1 MIKLLKKICGLLGFK
16 LVDKNLIK
24 NDRLISKYSCR
35 KIYNLLEKLF
45 SENLINTVIQIGAN
59 DGKRF
64 DVLNKFVK
72 KYLPRTILVEPII
85 KNYKDLKLNYK
96 NQQNIFFENSAISVD
111 NDINFL
117 YKVDDQKLNLY
128 DEHIKG
134 INSFSKEHLLKHGVS
149 KSHIKKEDV
158 NSISF
163 KELIKKYSINTLDLL
178 MIDAEGYDGNIVVDF
193 LSKNPLRPLIIFE
206 YLHIKSSVFSK
217 LINLL
222 NQKNFIFYKL
232 EENIV
237 CFPKENKK
245 LKFLSNL

>member
-24 NDRLISKYSCR
+24 NDRLISKHSCH
-35 KIYNLLEKLF
+35 KIHNLLEKLF

-64 DVLNKFVK
+64 DVLNKFIK

-85 KNYKDLKLNYK
+85 KNFEDLKLNYK
-96 NQQNIFFENSAISVD
+96 NQQNIFFENAAISVN

-117 YKVDDQKLNLY
+117 YKVDDQKLSLY

-163 KELIKKYSINTLDLL
+163 KELIKKHSVNTLDLL
-178 MIDAEGYDGNIVVDF
+178 MIDAEGYDGNIVIDF

-206 YLHIKSSVFSK
+206 YLHIESSVFSK

-237 CFPKENKK
+237 CFPEENKK

>member
-1 MIKLLKKICGLLGFK
+1 MIKLLKKICGFLGFK
-16 LVDKNLIK
+16 LVDKDLIK
-24 NDRLISKYSCR
+24 NDRLISKYSCY
-35 KIYNLLEKLF
+35 KIHNLLEKLF

-64 DVLNKFVK
+64 DVLNEFIKR
-72 KYLPRTILVEPII
+72 YLPRTILVEPIV
-85 KNYKDLKLNYK
+85 KNFEDLKLNYK
-96 NQQNIFFENSAISVD
+96 NKRNVFFENAAISVN

-134 INSFSKEHLLKHGVS
+134 INSFSEEHLLKHGVS
-149 KSHIKKEDV
+149 KSHIKKENV

-163 KELIKKYSINTLDLL
+163 EKLIMKYSINTLDLL
-178 MIDAEGYDGNIVVDF
+178 MIDAEGYDGNIVIDF
-193 LSKNPLRPLIIFE
+193 LSKNSLRPLIIFE
-206 YLHIKSSVFSK
+206 YLHIKNTVFSK

-222 NQKNFIFYKL
+222 NSKNFIFYKL
-232 EENIV
+232 EENVV

-245 LKFLSNL
+245 LKFLFNL